1 MILATLAAL
10 LLQPV
15 DASAVG
21 FYRSTTTEVGAAI
34 ELEPDGHFLYGL
46 DYGAVSEGGEGT
58 WRVDGNVIRLTATKM
73 EGMWKEGAFK
83 DTPLRRDG
91 RALLLDRYG
100 VTVRFEPDGPLVL
113 PTVKNEKIEKGK

>member
-1 MILATLAAL
+1 MIATFFAAL

-15 DASAVG
+15 DPAAVG
-21 FYRSTTTEVGAAI
+21 FYRSNTPEVGAAI

-91 RALLLDRYG
+91 SALLLDRYG
-100 VTVRFEPDGPLVL
+100 RTVRFERDAELALPD
-113 PTVKNEKIEKGK
+113 VKNEKLEKGK

>member
-1 MILATLAAL
+1 MILAFVAAAL
-10 LLQPV
+10 MQPV
-15 DASAVG
+15 DPSAVG
-21 FYRSTTTEVGAAI
+21 FYRSSTHEVGAAI
-34 ELEPDGHFLYGL
+34 ELEPDGRFLYGL

-91 RALLLDRYG
+91 TSLLLDRYG
-100 VTVRFEPDGPLVL
+100 ITVRFERDADFVL
-113 PTVKNEKIEKGK
+113 PTVKNDKLEKGK